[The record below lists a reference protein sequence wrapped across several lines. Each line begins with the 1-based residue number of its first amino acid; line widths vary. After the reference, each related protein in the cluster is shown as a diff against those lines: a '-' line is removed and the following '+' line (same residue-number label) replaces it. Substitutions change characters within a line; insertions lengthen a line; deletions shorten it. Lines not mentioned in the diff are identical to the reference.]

1 MTKYFDEKVGL
12 QSEKRR
18 EWLRKVREERL
29 QGLQRAQKALPVWPA
44 HQQRRSS
51 GETSVR
57 GPIVANKTGGAR
69 RQFVIDLPQS
79 LRQKEK
85 WRRGLGGED
94 RTRVR

>member
-1 MTKYFDEKVGL
+1 MTKYFDEIVGL

-18 EWLRKVREERL
+18 GWIRKVREERL
-29 QGLQRAQKALPVWPA
+29 QGLQRAQVALPAWPA
-44 HQQRRSS
+44 HQQRRSP

-57 GPIVANKTGGAR
+57 GPIVANTTGGKR
-69 RQFVIDLPQS
+69 RQFVIDLSQS

-85 WRRGLGGED
+85 WRRGQGGED